1 MNLYKWNATKPCR
14 SCSEK
19 NYFLLTVKSF
29 FSWWQMW
36 QCETEPVCSRWTSG
50 WECSEARTQAGWLT
64 GWLGCVFWA
73 LVSILFKLGP
83 RPQTSRKPFITL
95 CREGNVGK
103 NQADHV
109 APSLATESWP
119 APLLLLQSPR
129 PGNTHSLTQ
138 TASTPLV
145 ASSSRCHSLRAFP
158 PTRSQCW
165 SWFPKQILN
174 FSNWIHYQKNISHF
188 NIWKAFHSLSWIPC
202 DLKFPTAS
210 VSSFSGSCKLF
221 WKIRR

>member
-1 MNLYKWNATKPCR
+1 MNLYILNTTNCCT

-19 NYFLLTVKSF
+19 KRCKYIKNCFPLTIRSF

-36 QCETEPVCSRWTSG
+36 QCETEPVCSRWTGG
-50 WECSEARTQAGWLT
+50 WERSEATTQA

-83 RPQTSRKPFITL
+83 WPQTSRKPFITL

-119 APLLLLQSPR
+119 APSLLLQSPR

-138 TASTPLV
+138 KASTPLV

-165 SWFPKQILN
+165 SRFPSQIMN
-174 FSNWIHYQKNISHF
+174 VSNWIHSYK
-188 NIWKAFHSLSWIPC
+188 KKKKKKEL
-202 DLKFPTAS
+202 
-210 VSSFSGSCKLF
+210 
-221 WKIRR
+221 